1 MPDFLTCSPSISGRA
16 SVAFAMHDLALSA
29 AAKLNP
35 GMNSARIALL
45 MTVFMCPVPSGVQH
59 AEIQQQAA
67 PIGNGPERELFFN
80 QISDGRKPPVKAW
93 PAIAFDRVELRIRL
107 P

>member
-1 MPDFLTCSPSISGRA
+1 
-16 SVAFAMHDLALSA
+16 MHDLALSA

-67 PIGNGPERELFFN
+67 PTGNGPERELFLTK
-80 QISDGRKPPVKAW
+80 SVMGESRP
-93 PAIAFDRVELRIRL
+93 
-107 P
+107 